1 MTIIRGK
8 SGKYLLSIIFALSLY
23 VTQSF
28 AQEQLTNL
36 PTLYITTE
44 NGAPVVD
51 KENYVSGNVV
61 IKVPILPKSFRPLPE
76 SDNVEIRHSGWI
88 RRLIG

>member
-36 PTLYITTE
+36 PLYTL
-44 NGAPVVD
+44 
-51 KENYVSGNVV
+51 
-61 IKVPILPKSFRPLPE
+61 RPRTGRLWLIRKIMFPE
-76 SDNVEIRHSGWI
+76 MS
-88 RRLIG
+88 

>member
-61 IKVPILPKSFRPLPE
+61 IKS
-76 SDNVEIRHSGWI
+76 SDPTEELSAIAGIRL
-88 RRLIG
+88 R